1 MQSTYSSLASRL
13 LLGQWLVLPILTLGL
28 MALVSTPLLMARLV
42 EVRNELLV
50 ILASLALSIFGA
62 AVILRN
68 DRSVINLTK
77 KLVGKLESVP
87 LLVIVSVGMVLRI
100 LWVVLFP
107 AEPGSDGAIY
117 LLLAERFQQGASYEV
132 ANTRAYWPPGYPF
145 FLSGFLQVLGDSKTA
160 YLLSNMFVFLVG
172 ISGVHSLGRSIG
184 GEQAGKIGAM
194 LFAIWPNLVFNS
206 ATPEKE
212 MLVLALLPW
221 VVSLLI
227 RSFESSGGSWRSLS
241 AGLLLG
247 MAILVQPS
255 LQFLPLLGAIVLI
268 ILTSRKYS
276 GFARPF
282 LFILGAIVVIA
293 PWTWR
298 NYEVFDRFVL
308 VSTNGGDNFYRANN
322 PLATGGYTLRGEA
335 DLSSLDEIERDKQ
348 GRRLAID
355 WIKQNPLDFA
365 KLAIEKQFRFMGDDA
380 VGVYTTLKV
389 GKASDDSRIYT
400 TLKLGANLWWI
411 AAWGVLIALILVVS
425 KRTIQL
431 PSLALLPIW
440 FWLYLYTLHA
450 VFESAGKYHVP
461 ALWVPCVMIGV
472 IATALAKSK
481 ST

>member
-1 MQSTYSSLASRL
+1 M
-13 LLGQWLVLPILTLGL
+13 
-28 MALVSTPLLMARLV
+28 
-42 EVRNELLV
+42 EVRNELMV
-50 ILASLALSIFGA
+50 ILVSLALGIFGA
-62 AVILRN
+62 AVIWRN
-68 DRSVINLTK
+68 DRSVINLTN
-77 KLVGKLESVP
+77 KLVAKLETIP

-100 LWVVLFP
+100 LWVALFP

-132 ANTRAYWPPGYPF
+132 ANTRAYWPPGYPL
-145 FLSGFLQVLGDSKTA
+145 FLSGFLQVLGDSKSA
-160 YLLSNMFVFLVG
+160 YLLSNMVVYLVG
-172 ISGVHSLGRSIG
+172 IFGAHSLGSTIG
-184 GEQAGKIGAM
+184 GERAGKISAM

-206 ATPEKE
+206 GTPEKE

-221 VVSLLI
+221 VLSLLI
-227 RSFESSGGSWRSLS
+227 RSLESKSSNWRSLT

-268 ILTSRKYS
+268 ALSSRKHT
-276 GFARPF
+276 GLACAL
-282 LFILGAIVVIA
+282 LFIFGAIVVIA
-293 PWTWR
+293 PWSLR

-322 PLATGGYTLRGEA
+322 PLATGGYSPKGEI
-335 DLSSLDEIERDKQ
+335 DLSNLGELERDKQ

-389 GKASDDSRIYT
+389 GKASDDSRIYAA
-400 TLKLGANLWWI
+400 LKLGANLWWI